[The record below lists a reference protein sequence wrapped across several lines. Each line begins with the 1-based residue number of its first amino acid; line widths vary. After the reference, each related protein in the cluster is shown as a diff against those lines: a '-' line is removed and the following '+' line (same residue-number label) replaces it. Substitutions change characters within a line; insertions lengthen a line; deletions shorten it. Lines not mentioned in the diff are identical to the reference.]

1 MPRLEIT
8 DKELIVHLSVLEKL
22 AAARG
27 NVRVNAIAVRGA
39 AAVDKRWWMTLGL
52 RIGTSLPGV
61 VIAGTFL
68 RKGDRAFASWTRKSQ
83 PLEITLAAEMSDAA
97 RGTKYTRIII
107 GVENAQELADT
118 INDAI
123 VSC

>member
-8 DKELIVHLSVLEKL
+8 DKELIVHLSTLEKL
-22 AAARG
+22 AAVRG
-27 NVRVNAIAVRGA
+27 DVRVNAIAVRGA
-39 AAVDKRWWMTLGL
+39 AAVDKRWWMTLGF
-52 RIGTSLPGV
+52 RIGTGLPGV
-61 VIAGTFL
+61 VIAGTFI

-83 PLEITLAAEMSDAA
+83 PLEINLATEMSDAA

-107 GVENAQELADT
+107 GVDNAQEWADT